1 MGITLEEEASPRKR
15 ERTYNFIK
23 ELTLLKKKKKTQED
37 TSPMRAKLWS
47 VLFCPMVDTQQAIET
62 NG

>member
-15 ERTYNFIK
+15 ERPYNFIK
-23 ELTLLKKKKKTQED
+23 ELTLFKKKTQEN

-47 VLFCPMVDTQQAIET
+47 VLFCPMVDTQQVIET